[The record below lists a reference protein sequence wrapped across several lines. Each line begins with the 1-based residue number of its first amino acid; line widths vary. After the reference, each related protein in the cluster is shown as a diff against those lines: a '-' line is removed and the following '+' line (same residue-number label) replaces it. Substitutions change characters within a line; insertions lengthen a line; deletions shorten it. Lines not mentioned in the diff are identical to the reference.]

1 MADVFFT
8 APASPANLSR
18 AGSRAP
24 SRKSSHLML
33 SQLNHKLAMTKHE
46 EEETANAGGDP
57 SRAFDYMRGE
67 APKSLLPDEPAAQ
80 SPLHR
85 IKSLS
90 DFHLYLSPSRLA
102 HRDLLSDSEDEGRD
116 QVHIRPPIQRRRSLQ
131 PAFMEGSTLA
141 ARRAAARNAQLS
153 TAQQNYTYS
162 LLEHHA
168 QGLERYNPD
177 VLTLPALLLPEEE
190 PPATTPTT
198 PAEELEPVPAV
209 GHFAE
214 ENPWFGYPVV
224 RTSDGQVRPRYGRN
238 RKRDL
243 IKTLLWLFV
252 IRLQSWRDALERAIA
267 RMLGLKSL
275 GYPYFERK
283 RVKASN
289 PTVGLM
295 RTAQEKRASSS
306 RAVVRATSRD
316 WIWML
321 IGFLLMRGSWAPLL
335 ANPLEAVG
343 LTGLKDW
350 LGVTLP

>member
-24 SRKSSHLML
+24 SRKSSYLML
-33 SQLNHKLAMTKHE
+33 SQLNHKLAMTTHE
-46 EEETANAGGDP
+46 EEEHARSTGGGDP

-67 APKSLLPDEPAAQ
+67 APKSPLPDEPAAQ

-102 HRDLLSDSEDEGRD
+102 HRDLLSDSDEETT
-116 QVHIRPPIQRRRSLQ
+116 RPPIQRRRSLQ

-177 VLTLPALLLPEEE
+177 VLTMPALLLPEEE
-190 PPATTPTT
+190 PPSTTPTS
-198 PAEELEPVPAV
+198 PAEDSELVPAV

-224 RTSDGQVRPRYGRN
+224 RTSDGRVQPRYGRN

-243 IKTLLWLFV
+243 VKTLLWLFV
-252 IRLQSWRDALERAIA
+252 IRLQSWRVALERALA
-267 RMLGLKSL
+267 RMLGLRSL
-275 GYPYFERK
+275 GYPYSDRK
-283 RVKASN
+283 RVKAAN
-289 PTVGLM
+289 PTAGLL
-295 RTAQEKRASSS
+295 RTAREKRALSS
-306 RAVVRATSRD
+306 RNMVHATSRD

-350 LGVTLP
+350 FGVTLQ